1 MTFNLTQEEAKL
13 VLGGEVA
20 LWTEQTDPVGMDT
33 RLW

>member
-1 MTFNLTQEEAKL
+1 MTFNLTKDEEKN

-20 LWTEQTDPVGMDT
+20 MWTEQTDNIGLDV